1 MSEAQTPNAGKRRP
15 KQTSSTPKGW
25 RRVKSKKSR
34 SIYGTGIKIFP
45 RVDVITPVGSF
56 TQGREANSS
65 TAASSDPVPDEPSV
79 STSNINITP
88 KESQEKEKVMDKRTR
103 QITSWIEKTIPALVQ
118 PFLDLLHASNNLRS
132 IDRSHVRCR
141 CSRASPRV
149 RVLCVEFG
157 SMYMRNI
164 CSCSIT
170 SNLINVGFFPSTP
183 IRPTVTFDIK
193 MLSFMHELHVRCSP
207 NISGWSS
214 ALETFLQGLG
224 FSLAST
230 DSLRRKIA
238 TSLRWYRFLLATKD
252 LLIGHFIKLAN
263 AVDSSNVTVES
274 DSEVEDHGPGVHY
287 DGASSGCGEEWQD
300 EGADNPLPAPDE
312 YLQEACPLCFG
323 GDSCFNPA
331 LVADVIVSLDANFTQ
346 KRRKPARGDGREP
359 PFTHPNTAWL
369 SEKEAGEAKAYVEQ
383 LRPPKAPK
391 DPSPPSDDSNDY
403 KEPGMKVPASV
414 LDGCLDSFTAA
425 DEKRVK
431 ANPHV
436 FADTGIMA
444 LLCRHDQPLWLV
456 NMTTAGER
464 QFYAIALLI
473 KLFAHLPPSTR
484 VGVLYDISCQLER
497 SCLQWGFLSEFMD
510 RMVFAVSVFHA
521 YGHRW
526 PCQLI
531 YHPRKCAGF
540 GLSDGEGCERFW
552 SMIKF
557 LIPSLRVSGYHQRR
571 FVLDIQIS
579 HIRGQ
584 SLEALGSWIV
594 RRWKAA
600 MTRSSAAVDALAT
613 LPWSTDDYEREQ
625 GAWKSQVA
633 FQTQP
638 LTRVSKNA
646 GKKAIEDIIT
656 LSKLREVFKSRLNVL
671 EQAIISGNRSSNI
684 DLDDL
689 LSQRVVLQAK
699 LLDLEHSLKKKT
711 SRLDIDDKAN
721 LKALLSSRF
730 MALRVNAQAIKER
743 LLAKLCNHKFE
754 MQRLEKAVRL
764 GGSSEQKLTSH
775 VKTQLRKQQPGI
787 LNLVKRYNT
796 MATEINDLI
805 LRKRSP
811 ANARPLPLVDRS
823 SIFKLDVDDPIWDNS
838 PFDDSVD
845 DVPLWMGNDEMRK
858 GIRLNLEVSRCAEEL
873 ARLHFECENLQSWAR
888 QQWMYVQNANLKY
901 KDNPGLA
908 AEISRKSASLLR
920 LIATWSSHLK
930 GLDLPSTFNHAQWG
944 PLPSEVEEAVMMLL
958 TTQLADSE
966 VADDDDEEEECVDGD
981 GAGVTSDLW
990 DVLDLI
996 EHSELTEEGDP
1007 SLEPTIYGKRPLELV
1022 E

>member
-1 MSEAQTPNAGKRRP
+1 MSDAQTPNAGKHRS

-103 QITSWIEKTIPALVQ
+103 QVTSWIEKTIPALVQ

-149 RVLCVEFG
+149 RVLCIEFG

-164 CSCSIT
+164 CSCSVT

-183 IRPTVTFDIK
+183 IRPTVAFDIK

-287 DGASSGCGEEWQD
+287 DGVVVKNGKMRVPTILS
-300 EGADNPLPAPDE
+300 LH
-312 YLQEACPLCFG
+312 LMT
-323 GDSCFNPA
+323 

-531 YHPRKCAGF
+531 YHPWKCAGF

-557 LIPSLRVSGYHQRR
+557 LIPSLRVSGYHQPR

-584 SLEALGSWIV
+584 SLEALGSWIA

-613 LPWSTDDYEREQ
+613 LPWSTDDYERE
-625 GAWKSQVA
+625 WKSQVA

-656 LSKLREVFKSRLNVL
+656 LSKLREVFKSELNVL
-671 EQAIISGNRSSNI
+671 EQAIISGNRSSDI

-699 LLDLEHSLKKKT
+699 LLALEHSLKKKT

-730 MALRVNAQAIKER
+730 MALRVNAQAIKEH
-743 LLAKLCNHKFE
+743 LLAKLCNRKFE
-754 MQRLEKAVRL
+754 MQHLEKAVRL

-775 VKTQLRKQQPGI
+775 VETQLRKQQPGI

-805 LRKRSP
+805 LQKRSP

-858 GIRLNLEVSRCAEEL
+858 E
-873 ARLHFECENLQSWAR
+873 
-888 QQWMYVQNANLKY
+888 
-901 KDNPGLA
+901 DNPGLA
-908 AEISRKSASLLR
+908 AEISRN
-920 LIATWSSHLK
+920 HLK